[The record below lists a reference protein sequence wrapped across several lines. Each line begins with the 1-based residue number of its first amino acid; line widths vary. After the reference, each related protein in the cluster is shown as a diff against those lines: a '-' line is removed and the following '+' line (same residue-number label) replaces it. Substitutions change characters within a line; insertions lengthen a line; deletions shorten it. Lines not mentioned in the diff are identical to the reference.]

1 MEVMFSIIKNGQELT
16 RKLLKNTGICLP
28 RNDEIVIIDSDR
40 YVVRMVKHNLNTMR
54 ITISLEQIS

>member
-16 RKLLKNTGICLP
+16 RKLLKNTGIYLP

-54 ITISLEQIS
+54 ITISLEQIN